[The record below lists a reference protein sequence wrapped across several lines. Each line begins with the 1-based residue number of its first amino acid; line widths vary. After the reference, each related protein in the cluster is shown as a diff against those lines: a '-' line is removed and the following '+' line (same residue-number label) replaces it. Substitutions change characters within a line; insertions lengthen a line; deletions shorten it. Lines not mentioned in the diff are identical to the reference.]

1 MKMPVSFFSAIIFV
15 FCFSMTTVAAEKAD
29 SSVLAAFRARATG
42 VAGFTEQADRYRFFG
57 VRQLYDIIDG
67 GAVEYEKPGL
77 VNGIVIGFIADSNRT
92 AEIYIE
98 NFGTT
103 AHAKSMLAMKKKSA
117 SEPKTLGVEGSK
129 NAFYDEV
136 IGGCI
141 VYFYNNK
148 FYFEMTF
155 TGYEKTSRAIADA
168 KAFANRFA
176 VEATGN

>member
-1 MKMPVSFFSAIIFV
+1 MKLSFHFFSAIIFV

-29 SSVLAAFRARATG
+29 SAVLAAFRARAAG

-77 VNGIVIGFIADSNRT
+77 VNGIVIGLGADSNRT

-103 AHAKSMLAMKKKSA
+103 AHAKSMLAIKRKSA
-117 SEPKTLGVEGSK
+117 SEPKTLGVESVK

-136 IGGCI
+136 IGGCV
-141 VYFYNNK
+141 VYFCQDK

-155 TGYEKTSRAIADA
+155 TGYGKPSQALADA
-168 KAFANRFA
+168 KAFVNRFA
-176 VEATGN
+176 VKAKGN

>member
-1 MKMPVSFFSAIIFV
+1 MKMPCSFFSAIIFV

-29 SSVLAAFRARATG
+29 SAVLAAFRAHAAG
-42 VAGFTEQADRYRFFG
+42 VAGFTEQADRYRFFN

-77 VNGIVIGFIADSNRT
+77 VNGIVIGLNADSNRT

-98 NFGTT
+98 NFGTA

-117 SEPKTLGVEGSK
+117 SEPKTLLVESSK
-129 NAFYDEV
+129 NSFYDEV

-141 VYFYNNK
+141 VYFCDNK
-148 FYFEMTF
+148 YYFEMTF
-155 TGYEKTSRAIADA
+155 TGYEKSTQALADA

-176 VEATGN
+176 VKAKGN